1 MVPTDTER
9 IARRHLLRGIAVTAA
24 SAGLAACSSPL
35 TRNQVKAKVT
45 LTDPPTDS
53 ITAQDTT
60 LTTASTSTRATT
72 TAFAIPQGPPAA
84 VSRTYLAAWNTGQYD
99 VMYKLI
105 THEAQTSIT
114 QQRFVERYRA
124 IAEQATITKVQ
135 ATLDPGQHAES
146 NIQHF
151 TVIFDTVLVGRIEQ
165 HNTLTLAV
173 EADGKT
179 WRIQWLPALIFQQ
192 LSGANLI
199 HMEPKGTPRGSIV
212 DRNGTALAT
221 LGTVATVYLKPSA
234 MKDEPVTLA
243 ALSKLLGLSEDVI
256 RERYLQTQVDTSVV
270 LRTLALK
277 DANAIRSALEALP
290 GVSVV
295 NEPARVYPYGPT
307 ASQTIG
313 YVSTVTNEDLRTL
326 AARGYRPGD
335 VIGRLGIEKWG
346 EQYLAGQW
354 GGTLSVVT
362 PKLGPVSVIAQ
373 REPGDASTVHLTLDL
388 PLQQFCE
395 HALSG
400 HRGAIGVI
408 RTDDGSLLALAST
421 PQFDPNAFILGIA
434 PAQYYQLVTAATK
447 PMLNRVVE
455 ASYPAD
461 QLFLPVTAAAAL
473 EGAGYTPDASFFCPG
488 YYDYGGIRFPC
499 WKTSGHGRISLVQ
512 ALAQS
517 CDVAAYT
524 MGVGEDHITP
534 TLLPDLAQQCGFGTD
549 PRLTGLDDA
558 PQRAAGLLP
567 TPKWKSVNQG
577 LGWLTS
583 DSINLAD
590 GRGFL
595 LVTPLQMLTF
605 FAAVA
610 NGGTIWTPRVV
621 DRVVDPSGAVR
632 FATHPT
638 PRGKLP
644 LSPGTLAILRQGLS
658 AAVKSGQGRL
668 SQVFSKITAPVAGM
682 DSTARNQGT
691 SSHVSWCAAYFT
703 TLAVAVVATLEL
715 DYPDASASTLMRDVL
730 LHIGETSQRA

>member
-1 MVPTDTER
+1 MAPTDTER

-72 TAFAIPQGPPAA
+72 TSFTIPQGPPAA

-114 QQRFVERYRA
+114 QQHFVERYRA
-124 IAEQATITKVQ
+124 IAEQATIAKVQ

-151 TVIFDTVLVGRIEQ
+151 TVILDTVLVGRIEQ

-199 HMEPKGTPRGSIV
+199 RMEPKGTPRGSIV

-234 MKDEPVTLA
+234 MKDEPATLA

-408 RTDDGSLLALAST
+408 RTDDGSLLALASSS
-421 PQFDPNAFILGIA
+421 FCRAVRAIL
-434 PAQYYQLVTAATK
+434 ATHSSRRVSEK
-447 PMLNRVVE
+447 MRLLRRML
-455 ASYPAD
+455 S
-461 QLFLPVTAAAAL
+461 
-473 EGAGYTPDASFFCPG
+473 
-488 YYDYGGIRFPC
+488 
-499 WKTSGHGRISLVQ
+499 
-512 ALAQS
+512 
-517 CDVAAYT
+517 
-524 MGVGEDHITP
+524 
-534 TLLPDLAQQCGFGTD
+534 
-549 PRLTGLDDA
+549 
-558 PQRAAGLLP
+558 LP
-567 TPKWKSVNQG
+567 TMKR
-577 LGWLTS
+577 
-583 DSINLAD
+583 A
-590 GRGFL
+590 
-595 LVTPLQMLTF
+595 
-605 FAAVA
+605 
-610 NGGTIWTPRVV
+610 
-621 DRVVDPSGAVR
+621 GACV
-632 FATHPT
+632 
-638 PRGKLP
+638 
-644 LSPGTLAILRQGLS
+644 
-658 AAVKSGQGRL
+658 
-668 SQVFSKITAPVAGM
+668 
-682 DSTARNQGT
+682 
-691 SSHVSWCAAYFT
+691 
-703 TLAVAVVATLEL
+703 
-715 DYPDASASTLMRDVL
+715 
-730 LHIGETSQRA
+730 